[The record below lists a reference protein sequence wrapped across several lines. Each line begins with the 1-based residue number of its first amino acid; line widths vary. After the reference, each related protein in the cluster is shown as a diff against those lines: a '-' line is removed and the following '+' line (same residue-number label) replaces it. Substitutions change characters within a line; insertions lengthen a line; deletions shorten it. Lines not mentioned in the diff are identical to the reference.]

1 MGNVAR
7 RLARWR
13 VPAGYVL
20 GIVAFWY
27 MDPTAA
33 SLAIGGAV
41 AAIGEGLRIWAA
53 GHLEKGREVTTSG
66 PYALTRHPLYVGS
79 TIIGLGLGYSSANW
93 IVASLVAA
101 S

>member
-1 MGNVAR
+1 MGSVAR

-33 SLAIGGAV
+33 SLALGGAE
-41 AAIGEGLRIWAA
+41 IGRA
-53 GHLEKGREVTTSG
+53 HV
-66 PYALTRHPLYVGS
+66 
-79 TIIGLGLGYSSANW
+79 
-93 IVASLVAA
+93 
-101 S
+101 